1 VAECIGAGNYLVDH
15 DKMSLT
21 MKMNRLL
28 KQLEL
33 NENVTRNSIHISL
46 NFDPSETNY
55 RLIGA
60 FAPFLLVFNQLIKN
74 CYKVMCYTPISDK
87 VICTSRDKG
96 ASRFD
101 GTPFGCM
108 SFRFQRDDIHPVDLI
123 SDSSM
128 SGLPKF

>member
-1 VAECIGAGNYLVDH
+1 MVTVIKTGHSIHRVFNYNENKVRIGVAECIGAGNYLVDH

-74 CYKVMCYTPISDK
+74 CYKVMCYT
-87 VICTSRDKG
+87 G
-96 ASRFD
+96 FA
-101 GTPFGCM
+101 G
-108 SFRFQRDDIHPVDLI
+108 
-123 SDSSM
+123 
-128 SGLPKF
+128 